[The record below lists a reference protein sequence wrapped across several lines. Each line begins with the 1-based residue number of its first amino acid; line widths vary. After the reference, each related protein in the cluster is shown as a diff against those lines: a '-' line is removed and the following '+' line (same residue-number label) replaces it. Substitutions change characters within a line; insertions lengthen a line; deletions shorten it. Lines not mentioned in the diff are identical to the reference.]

1 MFFVPFILPKPV
13 IMKKSLLI
21 SLVMLF
27 ILSCEKKE
35 NVVPCNT
42 AVENLQWMNELK
54 ASFTNCTCQ
63 ISVFQAVYLK
73 QTVFYWLMNDPL
85 CDGVQKIYLYDC
97 SGNIVK
103 HYPIP
108 DQTFTDA
115 VTDRKVIF
123 TCKTKK

>member
-1 MFFVPFILPKPV
+1 
-13 IMKKSLLI
+13 MKKSLLI

-63 ISVFQAVYLK
+63 ISIFQAVYLK
-73 QTVFYWLMNDPL
+73 QTVFYCLMNDPL
-85 CDGVQKIYLYDC
+85 CDGVQQIYLYDC
-97 SGNIVK
+97 SGNFVK
-103 HYPIP
+103 TYPIL
-108 DQTFTDA
+108 DQTFVDE
-115 VTDRKVIF
+115 VTDRKVIY